1 MKRSSILLAMA
12 LTASSAGCTI
22 KTVDKPV
29 TVTTKQLPE
38 ASKPEIVKAAKE
50 VTGQSCNRVVLLF
63 IPVGFATAESAY
75 AEALGQAPGT
85 DMLLNYEAR
94 ANVLFITPFYYQVCT
109 QVHGLAVNS
118 KTFVAAA
125 ENPSAA
131 RAELDAWRRKWDDEK
146 ATVVARAQASR

>member
-1 MKRSSILLAMA
+1 
-12 LTASSAGCTI
+12 
-22 KTVDKPV
+22 
-29 TVTTKQLPE
+29 
-38 ASKPEIVKAAKE
+38 VKAAKE

-85 DMLLNYEAR
+85 DMLLNHEAR
-94 ANVLFITPFYYQVCT
+94 ASVLFITPFYYQVCT
-109 QVHGLAVNS
+109 QVHGFAVNS

-131 RAELDAWRRKWDDEK
+131 RAELDGWRRKWDEEK
-146 ATVVARAQASR
+146 ATVVAPAQASR